1 MIEFANVLYFKIRC
15 LMMTYLGI
23 PLRNSFKLKLV

>member
-23 PLRNSFKLKLV
+23 PLWNSIKLKLV